1 MEVDMNSKKLQWL
14 GLIALMMALAAI
26 TGCAGGALGAIQ
38 PTAKPDIP
46 LVKSPHPLFDASR
59 DR

>member
-1 MEVDMNSKKLQWL
+1 MNRKKLQWS